1 MQRTLVILGC
11 GYIGTRLARA
21 ALAQGRQVRVCSRST
36 GRHEGLRQLGAEVH
50 AFDATKPRQA
60 GPAIHGAPMPTVVY
74 SVPPLPDV
82 PAGVAVARAAEAALN
97 AGARSFI
104 FLSSAGLYG
113 DLPDDDAS
121 IDESSAAAHDDPAM
135 ASYFT
140 DEAAVEAAGFA
151 GLRTCM
157 LRLAAV
163 YGPGRGVRARLRA
176 GNYKLLDEGRHAI
189 SRIYIDDLVRILL
202 AAEEKAPQ
210 GSLYVVGDDKP
221 TSQREYA
228 EWLCQRL
235 GIPLPGSV
243 ASYAPGM
250 RRQQHRGRRIN
261 NAKLKADLGV
271 KLECPTYVEGE
282 TRLEAEERGESV
294 TQPLAAIEPE
304 APRPDFIKNA
314 GTFKFETF
322 SYPGTTEPLCDWI
335 ELGDPVGLTG
345 IGVSIVKIPAGR
357 RASYPHAHS
366 AEDEMLYVLEGTP
379 DLWVDGHVHRLRPG
393 DVAGFPRGTG
403 IAHTLL
409 NNTAAE
415 VRVLVAGQR
424 DREGDKVCY
433 PLNPEREQ
441 ALREHKPGRLWEEAP
456 KRERGGHDGKTDV
469 GRK

>member
-11 GYIGTRLARA
+11 GYIGSRLARA
-21 ALAQGRQVRVCSRST
+21 ALAKGRHVRVCSRST
-36 GRHEGLRQLGAEVH
+36 ARHDALRQLGAEVH

-60 GPAIHGAPMPTVVY
+60 GPAIHGASAPTVVY

-113 DLPDDDAS
+113 DLPDDEAW
-121 IDESSAAAHDDPAM
+121 IDETSSAAHDDPAM
-135 ASYFT
+135 AAYLT
-140 DEAAVEAAGFA
+140 DEAAVESSGFA
-151 GLRTCM
+151 GLRTCT
-157 LRLAAV
+157 LRLSAV

-176 GNYKLLDEGRHAI
+176 GNYKLLDEGRHHI
-189 SRIYIDDLVRILL
+189 SRIYIDDLVRIIL

-221 TSQREYA
+221 TTQREYA
-228 EWLCQRL
+228 EWLCERL
-235 GIPLPGSV
+235 AIPLPGSV
-243 ASYAPGM
+243 TSYAPGM

-261 NAKLKADLGV
+261 NAKLKADLGIT
-271 KLECPTYVEGE
+271 LECPTYVEGE
-282 TRLEAEERGESV
+282 ARIEEDERGESV
-294 TQPLAAIEPE
+294 TQQLTPIEPE
-304 APRPDFIKNA
+304 AARPDFIKNA
-314 GTFKFETF
+314 ATFKYETF

-335 ELGDPVGLTG
+335 ELGEPVGLTG
-345 IGVSIVKIPAGR
+345 IGVSIVKLPPGR

-366 AEDEMLYVLEGTP
+366 REDEMLYVLEGTP
-379 DLWVDGHVHRLRPG
+379 DLWIDGRVYRLRPG
-393 DVAGFPRGTG
+393 DVAGFPAGTG

-415 VRVLVAGQR
+415 VRVLVAGER

-441 ALREHKPGRLWEEAP
+441 ALREHKPARLWTDAP
-456 KRERGGHDGKTDV
+456 KRDVGPHDGKTDV
-469 GRK
+469 TRR